1 MWLCLSLSSCLIYS
15 LFPFFSFCH
24 TFGFCFIS
32 FVGLSGT
39 TQCCLFSV
47 FFLRSRDTYLNLAAY
62 VQVVLCHFIYNIK
75 ILQLYTFISLI
86 NIVFIHFIYT
96 YGKNSTLHHSQ
107 CCLNNF
113 KEMQSVVCTY
123 PCSYHFQCSSFLCVN
138 PYFHVITFILK
149 KKNCLLLPLSF
160 NMSCTVSLLVVLSAF
175 L

>member
-47 FFLRSRDTYLNLAAY
+47 FFFLRSRDTYLNLAAY

-149 KKNCLLLPLSF
+149 KKKLS
-160 NMSCTVSLLVVLSAF
+160 SSAF
-175 L
+175 VL